1 MGANMKRAFL
11 DVKRQAHSYRPIEER
26 IRDFNEV
33 EVPPA
38 PDVLKIQAERCM
50 DCGIP
55 FCHGC
60 GCPLENQIPEI
71 NAAVAAGRLADAWDL
86 LASTSNFPEFTSR
99 VCPAL
104 CEASCTAGQHLDP
117 VTIPWTR
124 HSSRVSSKSAA

>member
-1 MGANMKRAFL
+1 MGNTMKRAFL
-11 DVKRQAHSYRPIEER
+11 DVKRQAHSYRPLKER

-38 PDVLKIQAERCM
+38 PEVLKVQAERCM

-55 FCHGC
+55 FCHGS

-71 NAAVAAGRLADAWDL
+71 NAAVAAGRIAEAWDL
-86 LASTSNFPEFTSR
+86 LSSTSNFPEFTSR

-104 CEASCTAGQHLDP
+104 CEAACTAGQHLDP
-117 VTIPWTR
+117 VTIRQIERYT
-124 HSSRVSSKSAA
+124 VDSAFE